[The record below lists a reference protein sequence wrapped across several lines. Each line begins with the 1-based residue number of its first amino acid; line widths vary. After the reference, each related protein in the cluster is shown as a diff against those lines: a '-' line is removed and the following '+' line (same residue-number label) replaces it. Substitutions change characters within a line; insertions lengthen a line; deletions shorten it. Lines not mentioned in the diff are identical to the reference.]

1 MLDGIAMVEM
11 LLGLPGMRV
20 LEVVEGDGELIVR
33 VETLETTGWC
43 PTCGVR
49 AEAQDRTTRSVRD
62 LRASGGLCDW
72 TCAAGGGGARGCCA
86 RPTRGPKTS
95 SSSRRRRC

>member
-20 LEVVEGDGELIVR
+20 LEVVEGHGELIVR
-33 VETLETTGWC
+33 VETTETTGWC

-62 LRASGGLCDW
+62 LSCFGRDV
-72 TCAAGGGGARGCCA
+72 RH
-86 RPTRGPKTS
+86 
-95 SSSRRRRC
+95 RRRCCRELLWATKTWTEHIDEGERPRC